1 MYETLLKLVKNKS
14 SLSDALNYLESL
26 PINPEYDQVF
36 NFNKTSKQDLVKMPT
51 EFRLKRLFEVFI
63 LTNGGATDPNILHQK
78 EDVNLILA
86 YLIDENFDKLSP
98 QLILELVYRLYPSV
112 PVSLNSKIKLF
123 ELKEIPSSIV
133 TLLLVRMDSFQTL
146 GPFATINIL
155 IDKDTVPLLDYVVN
169 KIPRWLHFFISA
181 EAIDNKNKYVTVKEV
196 PYDR

>member
-36 NFNKTSKQDLVKMPT
+36 NSNKTSKQDLVKMPT

>member
-36 NFNKTSKQDLVKMPT
+36 NSNKTSKQDLVKMPT

-123 ELKEIPSSIV
+123 ELKEVPSSIV

>member
-26 PINPEYDQVF
+26 PTNPEYDQVF
-36 NFNKTSKQDLVKMPT
+36 NSNKTSKQDLVKMPT

-155 IDKDTVPLLDYVVN
+155 IDKDTVPLLDYVAN